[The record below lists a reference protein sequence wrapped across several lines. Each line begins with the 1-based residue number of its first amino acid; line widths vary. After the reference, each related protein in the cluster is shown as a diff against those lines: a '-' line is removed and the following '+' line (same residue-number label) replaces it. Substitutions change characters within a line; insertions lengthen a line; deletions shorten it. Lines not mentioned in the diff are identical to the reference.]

1 MVNKCFLETD
11 GYQII
16 FELSSIKDSQKLV
29 NLVIELRLD
38 PQLGEMSVRSV
49 PSRIAPQNLQGLV
62 SYFEQ
67 HIFALK
73 ADSNNESPV
82 FLTEGLGFQMQAL
95 AGEFYTEAEGNCNIR
110 VMINVGKHSQG
121 YASTYI
127 GGESVVEF
135 FKIHSF
141 TSEIQ
146 AVLRE
151 FRWN

>member
-1 MVNKCFLETD
+1 MVNKCVLETD

-16 FELSSIKDSQKLV
+16 FELSSIKNSQKLV

-49 PSRIAPQNLQGLV
+49 PSRIALQNLQRLL

-67 HIFALK
+67 HIIALK
-73 ADSNNESPV
+73 ADPNNESPV

-110 VMINVGKHSQG
+110 VMINVGKHTQG

-127 GGESVVEF
+127 GGESVIEF
-135 FKIHSF
+135 VKIHSF

-151 FRWN
+151 FG